1 MQAGRDSLLALTFG
15 RGEGD
20 RTLIIDPEG
29 DEGRMGRG
37 NRSSWLR
44 GLMALA
50 ALGLAVAS
58 GVSPCWAGG
67 LGALGAAVP
76 AFADAGALQPI
87 KAEPYEWW
95 SSRDEKRIKI
105 RGLVPSE
112 EDRKTIHGMIKANMP
127 DLEIDDRMKV
137 ADGAPPKQTWLGAVS
152 FALVQ
157 LSQLKSGVARLAG
170 TDFYIE
176 GEART
181 ASSFAAINTAVATQV
196 PHGIALK
203 EATVTPPVAKPFVWT
218 AQYEDGALTLAGN
231 VPSDDLRARLLE
243 DASRLFG
250 KTKIIDHMEL
260 AAGVPDNWA
269 EAVKA
274 SLHQLSRLESGKVSL
289 ADTALTIE
297 GVAETK
303 GIAADVAAAIKQGLP
318 KSYDAKDSIRYRLSG
333 SSDQPRSG
341 PRPGLQKASAKPG
354 LISPALDL
362 SSL

>member
-1 MQAGRDSLLALTFG
+1 
-15 RGEGD
+15 
-20 RTLIIDPEG
+20 
-29 DEGRMGRG
+29 MGRG
-37 NRSSWLR
+37 NQSSWLC
-44 GLMALA
+44 GLMALVLA
-50 ALGLAVAS
+50 ATA
-58 GVSPCWAGG
+58 GVSPCRASGP
-67 LGALGAAVP
+67 GALGATTP
-76 AFADAGALQPI
+76 AIVGAGAVELVRTV
-87 KAEPYEWW
+87 PYEWW

-105 RGLVPSE
+105 RGFVPSE

-137 ADGAPPKQTWLGAVS
+137 ADGAPPKQAWLGAVS

-157 LSQLKSGVARLAG
+157 LSQLKSGVARLDG

-181 ASSFAAINTAVATQV
+181 SSSYAAINSAVATQV

-203 EATVTPPVAKPFVWT
+203 DVAVTPPVAKPFVWT
-218 AQYEDGALTLAGN
+218 AQYEGGALTLAGN
-231 VPSDDLRARLLE
+231 VPSDNLRARLLE
-243 DASRLFG
+243 DAARMFG
-250 KTKIIDHMEL
+250 KTQIVDRMEI

-269 EAVKA
+269 DAVMA

-289 ADTALTIE
+289 ADTALAIE

-333 SSDQPRSG
+333 ATDQPRSG
-341 PRPGLQKASAKPG
+341 PRPTLQKASVYPD
-354 LISPALDL
+354 PDL
-362 SSL
+362 PPL